1 MGHGTPAMNA
11 ILFRTA
17 APERLGMVSDE
28 AKSDRLKSDGLK
40 SDGLKFDRSW
50 PDKPSDAAWMVLEAA
65 NDLRDDATVEACRRV
80 IDANLSGALASQSDL
95 HVVSD
100 YFR

>member
-1 MGHGTPAMNA
+1 MNA
-11 ILFRTA
+11 ILFGA
-17 APERLGMVSDE
+17 AAGERLGMISDE
-28 AKSDRLKSDGLK
+28 AKSDGLK
-40 SDGLKFDRSW
+40 FDRLKFDRSW

-65 NDLRDDATVEACRRV
+65 NDFRDDATVEACRRV

-95 HVVSD
+95 HVVHD